1 MDPGAEK
8 RFMTQSK
15 GIEEIRGSEKTMW
28 REGRE
33 KEKGRKGGR
42 ESGSS
47 QSMVTLKGLARN
59 PAQ

>member
-1 MDPGAEK
+1 
-8 RFMTQSK
+8 MTQSK

-42 ESGSS
+42 ESGNS

-59 PAQ
+59 PAQKESG